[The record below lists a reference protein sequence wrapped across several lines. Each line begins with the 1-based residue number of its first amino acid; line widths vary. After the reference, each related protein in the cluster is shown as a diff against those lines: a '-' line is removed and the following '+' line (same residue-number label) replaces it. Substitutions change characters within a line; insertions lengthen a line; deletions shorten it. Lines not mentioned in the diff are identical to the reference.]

1 MNKFFYPRLAFQ
13 NIRKN
18 KSIYLPYLL
27 AGSMITG
34 LYYILSSITIMVAE
48 SGAKG
53 SGAMGYLLALSTYIA
68 AFFSVIILF
77 YINSFVMKQRKKEL
91 GLYCIL
97 GMERRHLSLMMMWEV
112 ALSFAA
118 TLALGILFGCL
129 MSQMMFLVLMKI
141 VHMQVRLTFQIP
153 LRSVAGTAGLFF
165 GGYGL
170 VLFYDILV
178 VYRTNPIAL
187 LKGSRH
193 GEREPKAR
201 WLVAL
206 TGVATLA
213 GGYGLAITC
222 RSAVEVFNV
231 FFFAVLLVIVGTYC
245 LFTAGI
251 TALLKLLKGNR
262 HFYYRP
268 ENFISVSG
276 MMYRMK
282 QNAAGLASI
291 AILSTAVLVVAGSC
305 TSLVVGEEDVLRRL
319 FYRDGEVQCAGEGA
333 DVGQLREE
341 VLAQARIYGMGVK
354 DESWHAVTYHTM
366 RRAGD
371 RLDFDLEPGAVP
383 VAVTCITRED
393 YNRES
398 GNDLMLAPGQAA
410 VWTNFSVPEDRIT
423 VGGYE
428 YQIVERVEYP
438 AFVINELNGM
448 SDEALLVVPSM
459 EDLRGLLQ
467 NEAEYGRMFEP
478 EIRLVYR
485 YNLEGDE
492 ERQRECFA
500 SMAEG
505 LSKSVPALKRT
516 DDIYQARES
525 FFQLYGSLFFVGIFM
540 VLLFLIMTVMIIYYK
555 QITEGFDDHDRFRI
569 MKQVGMSDR
578 EVKKTIDRQVRQVFF
593 LPLFTA
599 YLHIAAAF
607 PAVCQLLTMF
617 QLNQKGLF
625 ALCTVCAGLLFALFY
640 LTVYR
645 LTARTYYEIVR
656 G

>member
-18 KSIYLPYLL
+18 KSIYFPYLL

-34 LYYILSSITIMVAE
+34 LYYILSSIAVMVVK

-53 SGAMGYLLALSTYIA
+53 SSTMGYLLELSTYIA

-118 TLALGILFGCL
+118 TLVLGILFGCL

-141 VHMQVRLTFQIP
+141 VHMQVELTFQIP
-153 LRSVAGTAGLFF
+153 LRSVVRTAGLFL

-170 VLFYDILV
+170 ILLYDILV
-178 VYRTNPIAL
+178 VYRTNPITL

-206 TGVATLA
+206 AGLAALA

-222 RSAVEVFNV
+222 RSAVEAFNV

-245 LFTAGI
+245 LFTAGMI
-251 TALLKLLKGNR
+251 ALLKLLKGNR

-291 AILSTAVLVVAGSC
+291 AVLSTAVLLVAGSC
-305 TSLVVGEEDVLRRL
+305 TSLVVGEEDVLKRL
-319 FYRDGEVQCAGEGA
+319 FYRDGEVQCVGEGS
-333 DVGQLREE
+333 DVGQVRDGVQAHARTYGVE
-341 VLAQARIYGMGVK
+341 VT
-354 DESWHAVTYHTM
+354 DESWHFATYHTM
-366 RRAGD
+366 RRSGD
-371 RLDFDLEPGAVP
+371 QMDFDLKGGGVTAAVS
-383 VAVTCITRED
+383 CITQED

-398 GNDLMLAPGQAA
+398 GSDLKLAPGQAA
-410 VWTNFSVPEDRIT
+410 VWTNFSVPEERIT
-423 VGGYE
+423 VGRYE
-428 YQIVERVEYP
+428 YRITERVEYP
-438 AFVINELNGM
+438 EFVINELNGM
-448 SDEALLVVPSM
+448 IDEALLIVPSM
-459 EDLRGLLQ
+459 EDLKGLLE
-467 NEAEYGRMFEP
+467 NEAEYNRMFVP
-478 EIRLVYR
+478 ELRLVYR
-485 YNLEGDE
+485 YNLEGGAD
-492 ERQRECFA
+492 RQRECFA

-505 LSKSVPALKRT
+505 LSGSVPTLKHV
-516 DDIYQARES
+516 DDIYRARDD
-525 FFQLYGSLFFVGIFM
+525 FYQLYGSLFFVGIFM

-593 LPLFTA
+593 LPLLTA

-617 QLNQKGLF
+617 QMNQKGLF
-625 ALCTVCAGLLFALFY
+625 AVCTVCAGLLFALFY

>member
-1 MNKFFYPRLAFQ
+1 MNKFFYPRLAVQ

-18 KSIYLPYLL
+18 KSIYFPYLL

-34 LYYILSSITIMVAE
+34 LYYILSSVAVMVAE

-53 SGAMGYLLALSTYIA
+53 GSSMGYLLELSTWIC

-77 YINSFVMKQRKKEL
+77 YINGFVMKQRKKEL
-91 GLYCIL
+91 GLYCVL
-97 GMERRHLSLMMMWEV
+97 GMERRHLAFMMTWEV
-112 ALSFAA
+112 VLGFGT
-118 TLALGILFGCL
+118 TLFLGILFGCL

-141 VHMQVRLTFQIP
+141 VHMQVELIFRIP
-153 LRSVAGTAGLFF
+153 LRSVLGTARLFLTGFGLI
-165 GGYGL
+165 
-170 VLFYDILV
+170 LFYDILV
-178 VYRTNPIAL
+178 VYRTNPITL
-187 LKGSRH
+187 LKGSSH

-201 WLVAL
+201 WIVAL
-206 TGVATLA
+206 VGVATLLW
-213 GGYGLAITC
+213 GYWLAVTC
-222 RSAVEVFNV
+222 GSAVEAFNV
-231 FFFAVLLVIVGTYC
+231 FFPAVLLVIAGTYC

-251 TALLKLLKGNR
+251 TTLLKLLKGNR
-262 HFYYRP
+262 HFYYQP

-291 AILSTAVLVVAGSC
+291 AVLSTAVLLVAGSC
-305 TSLVVGEEDVLRRL
+305 TSLVVGEEDVLKRL
-319 FYRDGEVQCAGEGA
+319 FYRDGEVECAGQGA
-333 DVGQLREE
+333 DVERTRQG
-341 VLAQARIYGMGVK
+341 VLAYARQCGLEVT
-354 DESWHAVTYHTM
+354 DESWHFVTYHTT
-366 RRAGD
+366 RRTGD
-371 RLDFDLEPGAVP
+371 RITFDLQADGRMTV
-383 VAVTCITRED
+383 VSCITQED

-398 GNDLMLAPGQAA
+398 GSSLSLAPGQAA
-410 VWTNFSVPEDRIT
+410 VWTNFSGPEET
-423 VGGYE
+423 VTIGSYTYE
-428 YQIVERVEYP
+428 IVKRVEYP
-438 AFVINELNGM
+438 EFVINDLNGM
-448 SDEALLVVPSM
+448 LDEALLVLPSM
-459 EDLRGLLQ
+459 EDLKALNQ
-467 NEAEYGRMFEP
+467 NEGESGRKFASELW
-478 EIRLVYR
+478 LVYR

-492 ERQRECFA
+492 DRRRECFETMGTA
-500 SMAEG
+500 LAG
-505 LSKSVPALKRT
+505 TVPEFDST
-516 DDIYQARES
+516 DNIYQAREE
-525 FFQLYGSLFFVGIFM
+525 FYQLYGSLFFVGIFM

-625 ALCTVCAGLLFALFY
+625 AFCTVCAGLLFAVFY

>member
-1 MNKFFYPRLAFQ
+1 MNKFFYPKLAFQ

-18 KSIYLPYLL
+18 KSIYFPYLL
-27 AGSMITG
+27 AGTMITG
-34 LYYILSSITIMVAE
+34 LYYILSSVTVMVAE

-53 SGAMGYLLALSTYIA
+53 GSAMGYLLELSTWIC

-97 GMERRHLSLMMMWEV
+97 GMERRHLAFMMAWEV
-112 ALSFAA
+112 AFGFGT
-118 TLALGILFGCL
+118 TLFLGILFGCL

-141 VHMQVRLTFQIP
+141 VRMQVELIFQIP
-153 LRSVAGTAGLFF
+153 LRSVLGTARLFLIGFGLI
-165 GGYGL
+165 
-170 VLFYDILV
+170 LFYDILV
-178 VYRTNPIAL
+178 VYRTNPINL
-187 LKGSRH
+187 LKGSSH

-201 WLVAL
+201 WIVAL
-206 TGVATLA
+206 AGVAALLLGYWLA
-213 GGYGLAITC
+213 VTC
-222 RSAVEVFNV
+222 SSAVEAFNV
-231 FFFAVLLVIVGTYC
+231 FFPAVLLVIVGTYC

-262 HFYYRP
+262 HFYYKP

-291 AILSTAVLVVAGSC
+291 AVLSTAVLLVAGSC
-305 TSLVVGEEDVLRRL
+305 TSLVAGEEDVLKRL
-319 FYRDGEVQCAGEGA
+319 FYRDGEVECAGQGP
-333 DVGQLREE
+333 DVERTRQG
-341 VLAQARIYGMGVK
+341 VLAYARQCGVEVT
-354 DESWHAVTYHTM
+354 DESWHFVTYHTT
-366 RRAGD
+366 RRTGD
-371 RLDFDLEPGAVP
+371 QITFDAQADGR
-383 VAVTCITRED
+383 VTVVSCITQED
-393 YNRES
+393 YNRET
-398 GNDLMLAPGQAA
+398 GNSLTLAPGQAA
-410 VWTNFSVPEDRIT
+410 VWANFSGFGERVT
-423 VGGYE
+423 AGSYTYE
-428 YQIVERVEYP
+428 IVKWVEYP
-438 AFVINELNGM
+438 EFIINDLNGM
-448 SDEALLVVPSM
+448 LDEALLVLPSV
-459 EDLRGLLQ
+459 EDLKALNQ
-467 NEAEYGRMFEP
+467 DEEAYGRMFTP
-478 EIRLVYR
+478 NIHLVYR
-485 YNLEGDE
+485 YNLEGGAD
-492 ERQRECFA
+492 RQRECF
-500 SMAEG
+500 EG
-505 LSKSVPALKRT
+505 MGAALAAAVPDFYGA
-516 DDIYQARES
+516 DNIYQARED
-525 FFQLYGSLFFVGIFM
+525 FFQLYGSLFFIGIFM

-578 EVKKTIDRQVRQVFF
+578 EIKRTIDRQVRQVFF

-617 QLNQKGLF
+617 QMDQKGLF
-625 ALCTVCAGLLFALFY
+625 AFCTLCAGLVFAVFY

>member
-34 LYYILSSITIMVAE
+34 LYYILSSVAVMAAK
-48 SGAKG
+48 SGARGG
-53 SGAMGYLLALSTYIA
+53 SSMAYLLEISTWIC

-97 GMERRHLSLMMMWEV
+97 GMERRHLAFMMMWEV
-112 ALSFAA
+112 ALGFAA
-118 TLALGILFGCL
+118 TFFLGILFGCL

-141 VHMQVRLTFQIP
+141 VHMQVELVFQIP
-153 LRSVAGTAGLFF
+153 LRSVFGTARLFLAGFGLI
-165 GGYGL
+165 L
-170 VLFYDILV
+170 LYDIFV

-187 LKGSRH
+187 LKGSSH

-201 WLVAL
+201 WAIAL
-206 TGVATLA
+206 IGLA
-213 GGYGLAITC
+213 ALLGGYWLAVTC
-222 RSAVEVFNV
+222 RSAVESFNV
-231 FFFAVLLVIVGTYC
+231 FFPAVFLVIVGTYC

-251 TALLKLLKGNR
+251 IAFLKLLKGNR
-262 HFYYRP
+262 HFYYKP

-291 AILSTAVLVVAGSC
+291 AVLSTAVLLVAGSC
-305 TSLVVGEEDVLRRL
+305 TSLVAGEEDVLRRL
-319 FYRDGEVQCAGEGA
+319 FYRDGEVECAGEGA
-333 DVGQLREE
+333 DVGQTRDA
-341 VLAQARIYGMGVK
+341 VLDHASRYGLLVK
-354 DESWHAVTYHTM
+354 EESWHFATYHTM
-366 RRAGD
+366 KRTGN
-371 RLDFDLEPGAVP
+371 RLVFDAKEDGRVTAVS
-383 VAVTCITRED
+383 CITQED
-393 YNRES
+393 YNRETGS
-398 GNDLMLAPGQAA
+398 SLRLAPGQAA
-410 VWTNFSVPEDRIT
+410 AWMNFSGAESRI
-423 VGGYE
+423 VLGRYE
-428 YQIVERVEYP
+428 YQITEQVDYP
-438 AFVINELNGM
+438 EFVINELNGM
-448 SDEALLVVPSM
+448 IDEVLLVVPSI
-459 EDLRGLLQ
+459 EDLRALNQ
-467 NEAEYGRMFEP
+467 NEKEYERLFEP
-478 EIRLVYR
+478 RIRLVYR
-485 YNLEGDE
+485 YNLEGNED
-492 ERQRECFA
+492 RQRECFA
-500 SMAEG
+500 AASAVLAG
-505 LSKSVPALKRT
+505 TVPAFDGA
-516 DDIYQARES
+516 DDIYRGRED
-525 FFQLYGSLFFVGIFM
+525 FYQMYGSLFFVGIFM

-555 QITEGFDDHDRFRI
+555 QITEGYDDHDRFRI

-599 YLHIAAAF
+599 YLHIGAAF
-607 PAVCQLLTMF
+607 PAVCQILTMF
-617 QLNQKGLF
+617 QMNQKGLF
-625 ALCTVCAGLLFALFY
+625 ALCTVCAGLVFALFY